1 MSNQKKNKAID
12 KRLQD
17 KVVKVTIGIVPLLTE
32 KECLQVMEIYAK
44 AVDRVFEQMR
54 GDKDETEKS

>member
-1 MSNQKKNKAID
+1 MSNRKKNKAID

-44 AVDRVFEQMR
+44 AVDRVFEEMR